1 MFASDTKSDVLPL
14 GRKPYAC
21 SVVLVSLRA
30 CSCWPVHVNV
40 EEPAHLLPPV
50 FVIMFRKTPEV
61 GTVMS
66 CAPGDTGM
74 SSTASKSQ
82 QKPAAPTGAGSST
95 FMAVRN

>member
-66 CAPGDTGM
+66 CAPVDTWM
-74 SSTASKSQ
+74 SSNASKS
-82 QKPAAPTGAGSST
+82 
-95 FMAVRN
+95 